1 MEKIQVSLERKSMN
15 AYEILIGQNIL
26 DRSGLI
32 MARSNWAKRYFIIT
46 DSNLSKLHGQRVQ
59 AILTGMGLK
68 TALIEFPAGEASKN
82 IHTCLELIEK
92 LIGLG
97 ADRTSA
103 LIALGGGVVGD
114 IVGFIASTYMRG
126 IPYVQMP
133 TTLLAQVDSS
143 IGGKTAIDLPEGK
156 NLMGNFYQPKAVFI
170 DLSFLRTLPEREF
183 KSGLA
188 EIVKC
193 GIIDDPELFAAL
205 ETGAGV
211 ILERNL
217 DFLEPIILKTC
228 QIKKMIVEMDETDKG
243 MRRYLNFGHTLGH
256 AIETHSSYACSH
268 GEAVSMG
275 MVAAATLSKRMKYL
289 PGEDQ
294 ERIVALLEAL
304 RLPRVIPPDLDTA
317 GILSRLK
324 VDKKKTGER
333 VNFILLKRL
342 GVPFVNGGVPEEI
355 VRQVVEELK
364 G

>member
-1 MEKIQVSLERKSMN
+1 MEKIQVSFERKNMN
-15 AYEILIGQNIL
+15 AYEILVGQDIL

-46 DSNLSKLHGQRVQ
+46 DSNLSKLHGERVQ
-59 AILTGMGLK
+59 AILTNMGLK

-97 ADRTSA
+97 ADRTSG

-114 IVGFIASTYMRG
+114 IAGFIASTYMRG
-126 IPYVQMP
+126 IPYVQIP

-170 DLSFLRTLPEREF
+170 DLSFLRTLPAREF

-193 GIIDDPELFAAL
+193 GIIDDPELFAIL

-217 DFLEPIILKTC
+217 DFLEPIVLKTC
-228 QIKKMIVEMDETDKG
+228 QIKKGIEEMDETDKG

-256 AIETHSSYACSH
+256 AIETHSSYAYSH
-268 GEAVSMG
+268 GEAISMG
-275 MVAAATLSKRMKYL
+275 MVAAAAISQRMKYL
-289 PGEDQ
+289 PVEDQ
-294 ERIVALLEAL
+294 ERIVALMEAL
-304 RLPRVIPPDLDTA
+304 RLPRLIPQNFDTA

-324 VDKKKTGER
+324 VDKKKTEER

>member
-1 MEKIQVSLERKSMN
+1 MDKIQVSLERKNTNS
-15 AYEILIGQNIL
+15 YEIFVGQDIL
-26 DRSGLI
+26 DRIGLI
-32 MARSNWAKRYFIIT
+32 LARSNWAKRYFIIT
-46 DSNLSKLHGQRVQ
+46 DSNLSKLHGQKVQ
-59 AILTGMGLK
+59 DTLAEMGLK
-68 TALIEFPAGEASKN
+68 PTLIDFHAGEASKN

-92 LIGLG
+92 LISMG

-114 IVGFIASTYMRG
+114 IAGFIASTYMRG
-126 IPYVQMP
+126 IPYVQIP

-170 DLSFLRTLPEREF
+170 DLSFLNTLPEREF

-193 GIIDDPELFAAL
+193 GIIDDPELFQTL
-205 ETGAGV
+205 ETGAEE
-211 ILERNL
+211 ITQRNM
-217 DFLEPIILKTC
+217 DFLEGIVVKSC
-228 QIKKMIVEMDETDKG
+228 RIKKGIVEMDETEKG

-256 AIETHSSYACSH
+256 AIEAHSSYTCSH
-268 GEAVSMG
+268 GEAVSIG
-275 MVAAATLSKRMKYL
+275 MVAAAAISKRLKYL
-289 PGEDQ
+289 SGQDQ
-294 ERIVALLEAL
+294 ERINALMLAL
-304 RLPRVIPPDLDTA
+304 RLPRLIPQSLDTE
-317 GILSRLK
+317 GILARLK

-355 VRQVVEELK
+355 VREVVEELK